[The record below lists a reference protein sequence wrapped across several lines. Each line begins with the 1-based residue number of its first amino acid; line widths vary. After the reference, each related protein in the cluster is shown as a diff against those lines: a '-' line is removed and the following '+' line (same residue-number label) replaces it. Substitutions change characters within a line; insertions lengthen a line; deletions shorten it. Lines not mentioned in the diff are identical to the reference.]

1 MYIDTHCHLDFKDY
15 DEDREAVIA
24 RAKEK
29 GVDYIIDVGSNLESS
44 RRAVELAAR
53 HDMIYASVGI
63 HPHDAR
69 DVSACGAERSLP
81 EGGCGFDD
89 IEYLASRDKVL
100 AIGEVGLDYFRNLS
114 PQKAQ
119 RDAFISFLR
128 LKNKLKLPVIIHIRE
143 AHQDALEILRAED
156 IAPIKG
162 VIHCFSGDK
171 SNAKAYLD
179 MGLDI
184 SFTCNIT
191 YKKSEALKDVA
202 KYVPIENILLET
214 DAPFLP
220 PQDLR
225 GERNEPAHIIHIAE
239 ELAKIKGL
247 SIEDVARITSLNAK
261 ALFKIGSVSEEGE
274 VVYKIRNSLYVNLTT
289 NCTDNCTFCVRGF
302 TDYVKGH
309 NLRIKHEP
317 DAQEVIRL
325 IGDPTEYKEI
335 VFCGYGE
342 PFLRLD
348 VIKEVSRSLKAKGAY
363 IRVDTNGHANLIHK
377 RSVAP
382 ELVGLIDEICVS
394 LNAESKEKYYKL
406 CKPSF
411 GIETYDKIKE
421 FIKECRAILP
431 KVTVTAVDM
440 PGIDIRECERIAREE
455 LKVGF
460 RKREYNV
467 VG

>member
-15 DEDREAVIA
+15 DEDRESVIA

-29 GVDYIIDVGSNLESS
+29 GIDYIIDVGSSLESS
-44 RRAVELAAR
+44 RRAVELAKM
-53 HDMIYASVGI
+53 HDFIYASVGI
-63 HPHDAR
+63 HPHDAK
-69 DVSACGAERSLP
+69 DVTARS
-81 EGGCGFDD
+81 FDD
-89 IEYLASRDKVL
+89 IEYLASRANVI

-114 PQKAQ
+114 PQKVQ
-119 RDAFISFLR
+119 RDAFIRFLR

-143 AHQDALEILRAED
+143 AHQDALEVLKAEAE
-156 IAPIKG
+156 APMKG

-171 SNAKAYLD
+171 ANAKAYLD

-191 YKKSEALKDVA
+191 YKKSEALKDVV
-202 KYVPIENILLET
+202 KYVPIERTLLET

-220 PQDLR
+220 PQELR
-225 GERNEPAHIIHIAE
+225 GERNEPAYITYLAE
-239 ELAKIKGL
+239 EIAKIKGL
-247 SIEDVARITSLNAK
+247 TLQDVGRITSLNAK
-261 ALFKIGSVSEEGE
+261 TLFKIGSVSEEGE
-274 VVYKIRNSLYVNLTT
+274 IVYKIRDTLYINLTT

-302 TDYVKGH
+302 TDFVKGH
-309 NLRIKHEP
+309 NLRLKHEP
-317 DAQEVIRL
+317 SAKEVIRL
-325 IGDPTEYKEI
+325 IGDPKGYKEI

-342 PFLRLD
+342 PLLKLD
-348 VIKEVSRSLKAKGAY
+348 IIKEVARELKAKGAH
-363 IRVDTNGHANLIHK
+363 IRIDTNGHGNLIHK
-377 RSVAP
+377 RSVVS
-382 ELVGLIDEICVS
+382 ELAGLVDEVCVS

-406 CKPSF
+406 CKPVF
-411 GIETYDKIKE
+411 GIETYEKIKE
-421 FIKECRAILP
+421 FIRECRALLP

-440 PGIDIRECERIAREE
+440 PEINIKECERIAREE